1 MIERKRGNFVLN
13 KAAFTGLPGR
23 AERGRLPG
31 RAQRGRGGEPA
42 ATTKKANEV
51 QH

>member
-23 AERGRLPG
+23 AERGR
-31 RAQRGRGGEPA
+31 GEPA

-51 QH
+51 QHEICSL